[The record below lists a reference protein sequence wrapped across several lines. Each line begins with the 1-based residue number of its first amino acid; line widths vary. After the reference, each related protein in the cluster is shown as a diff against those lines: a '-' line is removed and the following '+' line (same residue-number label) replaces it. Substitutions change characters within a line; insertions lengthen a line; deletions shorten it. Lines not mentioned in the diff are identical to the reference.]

1 MENNH
6 ITLLPYTAPFY
17 IEAHHSCVKLRLF
30 FSPLIK
36 THNWWAW
43 FRRLFITHTQCG
55 VVIKGAHS
63 STKRSGVKAPFYHRR
78 VLEAGHRI
86 PRISK
91 DVGLSLTL
99 WPLCKEWEAMN
110 SFSCLGGLSLKEYS
124 LITRKRTQRGL
135 ALGMPRKGLF
145 STSRLSADMT
155 SPLFKPVYPHHLL
168 TTLKPEKMDEVKG
181 VDSVITLSQPSL
193 FEPAFDCLRQ
203 LLRLKARLTISQF
216 ICHVASFRHLQE

>member
-1 MENNH
+1 
-6 ITLLPYTAPFY
+6 
-17 IEAHHSCVKLRLF
+17 
-30 FSPLIK
+30 
-36 THNWWAW
+36 
-43 FRRLFITHTQCG
+43 
-55 VVIKGAHS
+55 
-63 STKRSGVKAPFYHRR
+63 
-78 VLEAGHRI
+78 
-86 PRISK
+86 
-91 DVGLSLTL
+91 
-99 WPLCKEWEAMN
+99 MN

-124 LITRKRTQRGL
+124 LITRKWTQRGL

-216 ICHVASFRHLQE
+216 ICHVASFRHLQEQGQAQAARRDSAFGSILEHLIFLSAMHHTPPCLAVKEREEEKLSNFNNALDLWLNYC